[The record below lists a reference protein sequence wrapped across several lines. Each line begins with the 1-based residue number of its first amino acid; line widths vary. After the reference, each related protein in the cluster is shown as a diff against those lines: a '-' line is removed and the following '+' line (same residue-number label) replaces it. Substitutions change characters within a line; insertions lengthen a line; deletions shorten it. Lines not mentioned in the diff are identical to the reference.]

1 MHPIGIL
8 RAPPDRWSGAAL
20 TETLTETFCERCGT
34 RYEFSAPTRLNPLRK
49 TRGLIGGLK
58 NYLTSQDA
66 LGDALDD
73 AMRTEEGALATAQ
86 LEAFHEAFNFCIDCR
101 QYTCVSCWNDD
112 AGRCRSCVPV
122 PGTDDLAERL
132 AASTAV
138 AAEPVAGIAEADMS
152 DEDVRRHLGLEAWP
166 TSDLPEEAVAAN
178 GHVPDDDWAATPGA
192 WANAPVAPVYEPEEP
207 VATVGGFVGADGF
220 VYETKEQADKV
231 AANMLAEALAAQEA
245 ARAAAELEAAQAAEA
260 AAAQAAEAAA
270 AQAAEHL
277 DDAVAAE
284 AAPPELDGSWV
295 AAALDEEPTAAEAP
309 AESVQAVEPEPEPVA
324 AEAVE
329 EPPHLRVVAWDEDA
343 ALELEPEPVAA
354 EAEEPEA
361 VAAEA
366 DPEPVAA
373 EAEAEPVA
381 AEAEPVGETA
391 AIWPE
396 PEPVAAEVEVE
407 AEPIAAA
414 AEAEPEPAAPTP
426 IAPRIAPVSET
437 ILHFPTRPVQPEV
450 AQPAAAAD
458 ETPEVAARRAQL
470 DSLGLDGGPTD
481 GDMPAVLPYRSRG
494 AAVTSA
500 ELAMR
505 AAAGQRFWEAS
516 AREVAGAVGNV
527 GVQNCN
533 ECGLSLS
540 ANARFCRRC
549 GTRQAQP
556 A

>member
-1 MHPIGIL
+1 M
-8 RAPPDRWSGAAL
+8 

-101 QYTCVSCWNDD
+101 QYTCVNCWNDD

-132 AASTAV
+132 AASTAAV
-138 AAEPVAGIAEADMS
+138 AEPVAGIAGADVS
-152 DEDVRRHLGLEAWP
+152 DEEVRRHLGLEAWP
-166 TSDLPEEAVAAN
+166 TSDLPEEAIAAN
-178 GHVPDDDWAATPGA
+178 GNVPDDWAATPGA
-192 WANAPVAPVYEPEEP
+192 WANAPAAPVYEPEEP

-245 ARAAAELEAAQAAEA
+245 ARAAAELEAAQEAARAAGELEAAQEAARAAAELEAAQEAARAAAELEAAQEAEAAAARAAEA
-260 AAAQAAEAAA
+260 AAVQAAAG
-270 AQAAEHL
+270 
-277 DDAVAAE
+277 DAVAEPALTE
-284 AAPPELDGSWV
+284 PDASWV
-295 AAALDEEPTAAEAP
+295 AAALDEDPTAAETP
-309 AESVQAVEPEPEPVA
+309 AEPVQAVEPQPEPVAAEAVQEPPHLRVVAWDADAVLELEPEPIIAGAEPVAAEAEPEPEPVA
-324 AEAVE
+324 AEAE
-329 EPPHLRVVAWDEDA
+329 
-343 ALELEPEPVAA
+343 
-354 EAEEPEA
+354 
-361 VAAEA
+361 
-366 DPEPVAA
+366 
-373 EAEAEPVA
+373 
-381 AEAEPVGETA
+381 
-391 AIWPE
+391 PE
-396 PEPVAAEVEVE
+396 PEPVAAA
-407 AEPIAAA
+407 AEPESVAA
-414 AEAEPEPAAPTP
+414 AESEPEPAAPTP

-437 ILHFPTRPVQPEV
+437 ILHFPTRPVQPEG

-470 DSLGLDGGPTD
+470 DSLGLGGDPTEA
-481 GDMPAVLPYRSRG
+481 DMPAVLPYRSRG

-527 GVQNCN
+527 GVQNCS

>member
-1 MHPIGIL
+1 M
-8 RAPPDRWSGAAL
+8 

-101 QYTCVSCWNDD
+101 QYTCLSCWNDD

-132 AASTAV
+132 AASTAAV
-138 AAEPVAGIAEADMS
+138 IEPVADIAEADMS

-166 TSDLPEEAVAAN
+166 TSDLPQEAIAAN
-178 GHVPDDDWAATPGA
+178 GHVPEDDWATTQGA
-192 WANAPVAPVYEPEEP
+192 WADAPVAPVNEPEQP
-207 VATVGGFVGADGF
+207 VATAGGFVGADGF

-231 AANMLAEALAAQEA
+231 AANMLAEALAAQES
-245 ARAAAELEAAQAAEA
+245 ARAAAELEAAQSAEA
-260 AAAQAAEAAA
+260 AAAQAAEVAA
-270 AQAAEHL
+270 AQAAEHP
-277 DDAVAAE
+277 DDALAAE
-284 AAPPELDGSWV
+284 AAPTEPEAPWV
-295 AAALDEEPTAAEAP
+295 ADALDDEPVAAETPVP
-309 AESVQAVEPEPEPVA
+309 AETVQTIEPRPEPVA
-324 AEAVE
+324 AEAVPE
-329 EPPHLRVVAWDEDA
+329 PHLRVVAWDEDA
-343 ALELEPEPVAA
+343 ALELEPEPIV
-354 EAEEPEA
+354 
-361 VAAEA
+361 
-366 DPEPVAA
+366 
-373 EAEAEPVA
+373 
-381 AEAEPVGETA
+381 
-391 AIWPE
+391 
-396 PEPVAAEVEVE
+396 
-407 AEPIAAA
+407 
-414 AEAEPEPAAPTP
+414 AEAEPESEPVVAEVEPEPVVAEVEPEPVVAEVEPEPEPIAATSEAEPDPAATP

-437 ILHFPTRPVQPEV
+437 ILHFPTKPVQPEAV
-450 AQPAAAAD
+450 QPEFVQPAAAAD

-481 GDMPAVLPYRSRG
+481 ADMPAVLPYRSRG

-516 AREVAGAVGNV
+516 AREVASAVGNV
-527 GVQNCN
+527 GVQNCS

-549 GTRQAQP
+549 GTRQAQS